1 MFERLLQWTSRNGAR
16 VLFGVAIILF
26 VSQMANVIVM
36 YVSASSGGDMY
47 GHGAPGGLAWTFL
60 LTAFTTA
67 FQSASMPLIGAL
79 VIDRLKPRE

>member
-1 MFERLLQWTSRNGAR
+1 MFERLLRWTSRNGAR

-36 YVSASSGGDMY
+36 YVSANSGGDTY
-47 GHGAPGGLAWTFL
+47 GHAPGGLAWTFL
-60 LTAFTTA
+60 LTAFTSA
-67 FQSASMPLIGAL
+67 FQSASLPLIGAL